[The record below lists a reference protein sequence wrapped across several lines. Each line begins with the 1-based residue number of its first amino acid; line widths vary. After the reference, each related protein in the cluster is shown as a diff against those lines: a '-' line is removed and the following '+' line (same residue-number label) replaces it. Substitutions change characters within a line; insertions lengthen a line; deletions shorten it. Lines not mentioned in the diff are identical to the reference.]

1 MSKAFDV
8 CFDKVYYVVFQL
20 GHKYSGQ
27 FRNLIKIKL
36 NRLFRVVNYLGFMK
50 ETFHGRLIPLLNKK
64 IFDSSQILNA
74 QAFKFATKPG
84 YVN

>member
-36 NRLFRVVNYLGFMK
+36 VRLFRVIKYLGIMK
-50 ETFHGRLIPLLNKK
+50 ETFHGMLPTRESE
-64 IFDSSQILNA
+64 D
-74 QAFKFATKPG
+74 
-84 YVN
+84 